1 MLWYCVDNSSYQGCS
16 LPERVELYD
25 DEDTGENPCLTE
37 DNAEWGQDSSNNAEW
52 GQDPSNNA
60 EWGQDSSNNVE
71 WGQDSSQMGLPKP
84 VYDEA
89 EWSDGWRSN

>member
-16 LPERVELYD
+16 LPERVEQYD
-25 DEDTGENPCLTE
+25 DEETEENPCLGE
-37 DNAEWGQDSSNNAEW
+37 DNAW
-52 GQDPSNNA
+52 PSNNA

-71 WGQDSSQMGLPKP
+71 QDSSHIGLPKP
-84 VYDEA
+84 VTDEA

>member
-1 MLWYCVDNSSYQGCS
+1 MNHSSFVIWQDDHWSQMLWYCVDNSSYQGCS

-37 DNAEWGQDSSNNAEW
+37 DNAEWGQDSSNN
-52 GQDPSNNA
+52 
-60 EWGQDSSNNVE
+60 VE